1 MRGQT
6 LIEVVVA
13 IGIFGVV
20 MVAISTII
28 ISSLSNVQY
37 SKYQNQAT
45 QYAQEGMEVIRNWRD
60 TSFGNFNTNPTV
72 GISYCFPQSCT
83 KFGPGFCDTSCPVP
97 SIANIDNTFMREVSF
112 SSDPLTCNVVGATIA
127 PKKVQVTVKWTDG
140 KCSTG
145 QFCHQANI
153 VSCLSDYTVGVP
165 L

>member
-1 MRGQT
+1 MKGQT

-45 QYAQEGMEVIRNWRD
+45 QYAQQGMEVIRNWRD
-60 TSFGNFNTNPTV
+60 TKFDELAAVSSTTT
-72 GISYCFPQSCT
+72 YCFPQTCT
-83 KFGPGFCDTSCPVP
+83 KFGSVGCNTSCPVAP
-97 SIANIDNTFMREVSF
+97 VANIDNTFLREVSF
-112 SSDPLTCNVVGATIA
+112 PIDASCTVVASPTTRSV
-127 PKKVQVTVKWTDG
+127 KVTVKWTDG
-140 KCSTG
+140 KCSSG
-145 QFCHQANI
+145 QFCHQAHI
-153 VSCLSDYTVGVP
+153 VSCLSDYTKGSQ